1 MRENEYACVVDTG
14 KLVKLLKG
22 RSINLTIVE
31 KSDIPLLKEWY
42 NDLELAG
49 DYERIVQNTVND
61 IEKWY
66 ENTLAKDGQWFFIE
80 KKDGTKIGHI
90 SQAKVEGRV
99 QIGYV
104 VISKERGKGAASDAV
119 QVIVDYLFLS
129 KDIARIQAEA
139 DPENQAS
146 IRVLEKA
153 GFQREGVLRKAFS
166 VRGVWRDVAL
176 YSILKE
182 EWKRPRVLLKADA
195 VQ

>member
-1 MRENEYACVVDTG
+1 M
-14 KLVKLLKG
+14 
-22 RSINLTIVE
+22 
-31 KSDIPLLKEWY
+31 
-42 NDLELAG
+42 
-49 DYERIVQNTVND
+49 
-61 IEKWY
+61 
-66 ENTLAKDGQWFFIE
+66 
-80 KKDGTKIGHI
+80 
-90 SQAKVEGRV
+90 